1 MLLKID
7 KASKT
12 IKKKKVL
19 DDVSAEF
26 KSGLIYAVVGR
37 NGSGK
42 TMLFRALSGLMKV
55 IKYTC
60 PACED
65 TGFIGGRRLHKDFEM
80 LPGLGIML
88 ENAGLYP
95 DLSAVDNLS
104 FLMGINKK
112 PDIRII
118 KEYISRVGLDPEDK
132 RPFRKYSLGMKH
144 RLVFAQAIMD
154 NPSILLLDEP
164 TNSLDEG
171 GVSLIRELVLNM
183 KDENRIIII
192 TSHNREDIDMLA
204 DVVYSMSDGRLT
216 KV

>member
-42 TMLFRALSGLMKV
+42 TMLFRALSWLMKV
-55 IKYTC
+55 DSGAVTL
-60 PACED
+60 D
-65 TGFIGGRRLHKDFEM
+65 GRRLHKDFEM
-80 LPGLGIML
+80 
-88 ENAGLYP
+88 
-95 DLSAVDNLS
+95 
-104 FLMGINKK
+104 LMGINKK

-118 KEYISRVGLDPEDK
+118 KEYISRVGLDPDDK

>member
-1 MLLKID
+1 M
-7 KASKT
+7 
-12 IKKKKVL
+12 
-19 DDVSAEF
+19 
-26 KSGLIYAVVGR
+26 
-37 NGSGK
+37 
-42 TMLFRALSGLMKV
+42 
-55 IKYTC
+55 
-60 PACED
+60 
-65 TGFIGGRRLHKDFEM
+65 
-80 LPGLGIML
+80 
-88 ENAGLYP
+88 
-95 DLSAVDNLS
+95 
-104 FLMGINKK
+104 
-112 PDIRII
+112 
-118 KEYISRVGLDPEDK
+118 GLDPEDK

>member
-1 MLLKID
+1 
-7 KASKT
+7 
-12 IKKKKVL
+12 
-19 DDVSAEF
+19 
-26 KSGLIYAVVGR
+26 
-37 NGSGK
+37 
-42 TMLFRALSGLMKV
+42 MLFRALSGLMKV
-55 IKYTC
+55 DSGAVTL
-60 PACED
+60 D
-65 TGFIGGRRLHKDFEM
+65 GRRLHKDFEM

-118 KEYISRVGLDPEDK
+118 KEYISRVGLDPDDK

>member
-1 MLLKID
+1 M
-7 KASKT
+7 
-12 IKKKKVL
+12 L

-55 IKYTC
+55 DSGAVTL
-60 PACED
+60 D
-65 TGFIGGRRLHKDFEM
+65 GRRLHKDFEM

-118 KEYISRVGLDPEDK
+118 KEYISRVVI
-132 RPFRKYSLGMKH
+132 R
-144 RLVFAQAIMD
+144 
-154 NPSILLLDEP
+154 
-164 TNSLDEG
+164 
-171 GVSLIRELVLNM
+171 VSLVLQQAVRDVLAGLMQLQQDMAAVCREQQTL
-183 KDENRIIII
+183 
-192 TSHNREDIDMLA
+192 H
-204 DVVYSMSDGRLT
+204 
-216 KV
+216 

>member
-55 IKYTC
+55 DSGAVTL
-60 PACED
+60 D
-65 TGFIGGRRLHKDFEM
+65 GRRLHKDFEM

-88 ENAGLYP
+88 KMP
-95 DLSAVDNLS
+95 DS
-104 FLMGINKK
+104 
-112 PDIRII
+112 IRICP
-118 KEYISRVGLDPEDK
+118 LW
-132 RPFRKYSLGMKH
+132 
-144 RLVFAQAIMD
+144 
-154 NPSILLLDEP
+154 
-164 TNSLDEG
+164 
-171 GVSLIRELVLNM
+171 
-183 KDENRIIII
+183 IIF
-192 TSHNREDIDMLA
+192 HFLWE
-204 DVVYSMSDGRLT
+204 LT
-216 KV
+216 KSRT

>member
-55 IKYTC
+55 DSGAVTL
-60 PACED
+60 A
-65 TGFIGGRRLHKDFEM
+65 GRRLHKDFEM

-112 PDIRII
+112 PDI
-118 KEYISRVGLDPEDK
+118 
-132 RPFRKYSLGMKH
+132 
-144 RLVFAQAIMD
+144 
-154 NPSILLLDEP
+154 
-164 TNSLDEG
+164 
-171 GVSLIRELVLNM
+171 
-183 KDENRIIII
+183 
-192 TSHNREDIDMLA
+192 
-204 DVVYSMSDGRLT
+204 
-216 KV
+216 

>member
-55 IKYTC
+55 DSGAVTL
-60 PACED
+60 D
-65 TGFIGGRRLHKDFEM
+65 GRRLHKDFEM

-118 KEYISRVGLDPEDK
+118 KEYISRVGLDPDDK

-144 RLVFAQAIMD
+144 RLVFAQAIM
-154 NPSILLLDEP
+154 
-164 TNSLDEG
+164 
-171 GVSLIRELVLNM
+171 VSLIRELVLNM

>member
-55 IKYTC
+55 DSGAVTL
-60 PACED
+60 
-65 TGFIGGRRLHKDFEM
+65 TGRRLHKDFEM

-118 KEYISRVGLDPEDK
+118 KEYISRVGLDPDDK